1 MYDLPPSAFTEVSVP
16 ASAPPIGPSWSIGS
30 ETETNFQVTP
40 SFCAAIRIC
49 LSQANWVA
57 PRYVRFG
64 LSARG
69 PVSSAAASLVF
80 RRISRYERESVLT
93 KRAFRPQRT
102 AE

>member
-1 MYDLPPSAFTEVSVP
+1 MYDLPPSAFTDVSVP

-30 ETETNFQVTP
+30 ETETNFHVVP
-40 SFCAAIRIC
+40 LFCASSRVC
-49 LSQANWVA
+49 LSHASCVA

-69 PVSSAAASLVF
+69 PVSSAAALLVF

-93 KRAFRPQRT
+93 KRTFRPQRT

>member
-1 MYDLPPSAFTEVSVP
+1 MYDFPLSAFTEVSVP
-16 ASAPPIGPSWSIGS
+16 ASAPPIGPSWSTGS

-40 SFCAAIRIC
+40 LFCASSRIC
-49 LSQANWVA
+49 LSHANCVA

-69 PVSSAAASLVF
+69 PESSAAASAVF

-93 KRAFRPQRT
+93 KREFRPQRT